1 LEKSKFLNNAVMHSG
16 FTGNRDLIGK
26 LTEIILSNLE
36 NETFGGKELA
46 QEAGLRTSVLNRH
59 VKSLTQKTINQFIRE
74 VRLKR
79 AMEILLI
86 EEVTASEVAFK
97 VGFGSP
103 SYFSTCFS
111 EYYGFPPGEVKKRIL
126 IENQEN
132 GDDYFIKPILRNQD
146 SVQGNKNSA
155 KRKIFS
161 WKVLFFASCGI
172 LIIIFLIYVFS
183 SEPSNNSRHAIESRT
198 NKQKKSIAVLPFIN
212 DSRDKENVYFINGIL
227 EAILDNLS
235 RIRDLEVRPRT
246 SIERYRNNVTK
257 TIPQIARELGVKY
270 IIEGSGQKI
279 GDDVS
284 LYIQLI
290 EAGSDK
296 HLFSQRYNMKLED
309 IFALQSQVAMKV
321 ASEIEA
327 IVTFEER
334 ESIEKIPTTNIA
346 ALNFFLQANDLHNV
360 AESEGN
366 LELDNKAELL
376 YKKAIQLDSTYAD
389 PYTSL
394 GWIVFKRNIDS
405 ALYLADRALHFD
417 PENPDAYTLKGLIF
431 HNKGLDKKT
440 EEAFKL
446 SLKFKPN
453 NSLALSYLGEIYF
466 MQGDCSKA
474 VESQLQAFHLENNSM
489 QERNNIKNFCSGL
502 YCLGFYKEGKKYAE
516 RLLNLDNDSSYFYW
530 CLALEDLDLG
540 NYPSALRS
548 SLKMYKCDTEDL
560 NNIYQLMSTYI
571 YLRDFKEANLLLNK
585 YLRIKKQQGRKIEPD
600 YLFGFVYLENGKKEE
615 ADFHLDG
622 TIRENLK
629 IVEQNQPP
637 ALYWAYLTLAKT
649 YSIRNDKSKALY
661 YIQMLK
667 DHMDST
673 ILMVKDFKNCT
684 TFDNIRHEPGFQEFI
699 NKAEAKLYQEHEKVA
714 VLLLQKGILDSSSK

>member
-1 LEKSKFLNNAVMHSG
+1 MNSG
-16 FTGNRDLIGK
+16 FSGNRDFISK

-36 NETFGGKELA
+36 NETFGVKELA
-46 QEAGLRTSVLNRH
+46 HETGLRTSVLSRQ

-79 AMEILLI
+79 AMEILLK
-86 EEVTASEVAFK
+86 EEVTAAEVAFK
-97 VGFGSP
+97 VGFSSP

-126 IENQEN
+126 IENPGYRDIDFPQPVLQ
-132 GDDYFIKPILRNQD
+132 DQD
-146 SVQGNKNSA
+146 SVIGNKIPTG
-155 KRKIFS
+155 RKISF
-161 WKVLFFASCGI
+161 WKILFFISSGI
-172 LIIIFLIYVFS
+172 LIIIFLIYFFNNTLS
-183 SEPSNNSRHAIESRT
+183 TNSRHEIESKT
-198 NKQKKSIAVLPFIN
+198 KKQNKSIAVLPFIN
-212 DSRDKENVYFINGIL
+212 DSKDKENVYFINGIL

-235 RIRDLEVRPRT
+235 RIKDLEVRPRT
-246 SIERYRNNVTK
+246 SVEPYRNNVTK
-257 TIPQIARELGVKY
+257 TIPQIAHELGVSY

-279 GDDVS
+279 GDEVS

-290 EAGSDK
+290 EARSDK

-309 IFALQSQVAMKV
+309 IFTLQSKVAMKV
-321 ASEIEA
+321 ASEIKA
-327 IVTFEER
+327 LVTFEEK
-334 ESIEKIPTTNIA
+334 ESIEKKHTTNIA
-346 ALNFFLQANDLHNV
+346 ALNFFLQANDLHNI

-366 LELDNKAELL
+366 PELDNKAELL
-376 YKKAIQLDSTYAD
+376 YKRAILLDSTYAD

-394 GWIVFKRNIDS
+394 GWIVFNRNIDS
-405 ALYLADRALHFD
+405 ALFLADKALHFD
-417 PENPDAYTLKGLIF
+417 PENPDAYTLKGLIY
-431 HNKGLDKKT
+431 HSKGLDKKT

-474 VESQLQAFHLENNSM
+474 VESQLQAFHLENNSI

-502 YCLGFYKEGKKYAE
+502 YCLGFYKEGEKYAE
-516 RLLNLDNDSSYFYW
+516 RLLDLDNDSSYYYW
-530 CLALEDLDLG
+530 CLALADLDLG
-540 NYPSALRS
+540 NYQSALRS
-548 SLKMYKCDTEDL
+548 SLKMYKCDTENL

-571 YLRDFKEANLLLNK
+571 YMRDFKEAGLLLNK
-585 YLRIKKQQGRKIEPD
+585 YIRIKKQQGRKIEPD
-600 YLFGFVYLENGKKEE
+600 YLFGFVYLENGKEKE
-615 ADFHLDG
+615 ADFHLGG

-629 IVEQNQPP
+629 KVEQNQPP
-637 ALYWAYLTLAKT
+637 ALYWAYLILAKT
-649 YSIRNDKSKALY
+649 YSIRNEKAKALN

-684 TFDNIRHEPGFQEFI
+684 SFDNIRHEPGFEEFV
-699 NKAEAKLYQEHEKVA
+699 NKASAKLHQEHEKVA
-714 VLLLQKGILDSSSK
+714 ELLHQKGILESSSK